1 MRLLDFKVHLLC
13 ELLDILDLLELFL
26 VDLNHAC
33 LLLCLELDLKVTNLS
48 LHFVF
53 ADLHCL
59 LLSQPHH
66 DAVNLSFQ
74 IITLFLVLLA
84 QLANLVGL
92 LLLLLLVLLLQ
103 VGGHL
108 VKLLVLRRLLLV
120 RLEVERVC
128 LRLSNKSSS

>member
-1 MRLLDFKVHLLC
+1 MRLLDLKVHLLS
-13 ELLDILDLLELFL
+13 ELLDVLDLLKLFL
-26 VDLNHAC
+26 IYLNHAR
-33 LLLCLELDLKVTNLS
+33 LLLCLELDLKVAYLS

-53 ADLHCL
+53 ADLNGL
-59 LLSQPHH
+59 LLSEPHH

-120 RLEVERVC
+120 RLEVESVR
-128 LRLSNKSSS
+128 LRLSTNLK